1 MCLYLMPKKRDI
13 TLRSIKKRALAAL
26 VPRNFF
32 VGLKKTRR
40 SYKL

>member
-13 TLRSIKKRALAAL
+13 TLRVVGKRALAAL
-26 VPRNFF
+26 VPRNLFA
-32 VGLKKTRR
+32 GLKKTRR